1 MSDFPD
7 GVCGAIRHA
16 LVFNLRDHH
25 QRFGEEELSASD
37 LYFEI
42 VEALKWV
49 HATNADTAVHLVSR
63 ALAEATDEGGPT
75 LDAAAQCLRH
85 SLTQSSGSYGKWT
98 ADEAE
103 RFLTAA
109 LILR

>member
-1 MSDFPD
+1 M
-7 GVCGAIRHA
+7 HT
-16 LVFNLRDHH
+16 
-25 QRFGEEELSASD
+25 
-37 LYFEI
+37 
-42 VEALKWV
+42 
-49 HATNADTAVHLVSR
+49 TNADTAVHLVSR
-63 ALAEATDEGGPT
+63 ALAEATEEGGPSP
-75 LDAAAQCLRH
+75 DVAAQCLRR